1 MIPDLT
7 IGDLQIDC
15 ADPERARDFYA
26 ALTGYEKIVAW
37 DCPAVKTDNGLTIL
51 FARTDIPHAPPVW
64 PEEPGKQQK
73 QMHLDFGVDDLPS
86 AVEEAI
92 RLGAVRTASQYGGKQ
107 FVTMTDPD
115 GHPFCLCKRQLICR
129 GGVSAARTIKKHQG
143 GHIMTDKK
151 VAIVNGAASGIGKA
165 TALQFAREGY
175 AVAAFDIRETVHD
188 LALKDGIT
196 FRGDVAREA
205 DVAAFVAQVEE
216 KYGRVDVLNCNAG
229 VVVVKPLEDT
239 DYDDFLRVATVNLG
253 GTFLFHKYVLPI
265 MKRQKSGSI
274 VNLGSVSGHVGQ
286 TQHAIY
292 GATKGAV
299 IAFTRAVAWEL
310 AEHNIRVDSVSPGS
324 IDTPMLLG
332 DIQLES
338 TRTGLPFE
346 EVKREREK
354 EQAFQRWA
362 EPEEVAEVIC
372 FLASE
377 KASFVTGADWLV
389 DCGWVAK

>member
-1 MIPDLT
+1 M
-7 IGDLQIDC
+7 
-15 ADPERARDFYA
+15 
-26 ALTGYEKIVAW
+26 TG
-37 DCPAVKTDNGLTIL
+37 
-51 FARTDIPHAPPVW
+51 
-64 PEEPGKQQK
+64 
-73 QMHLDFGVDDLPS
+73 
-86 AVEEAI
+86 
-92 RLGAVRTASQYGGKQ
+92 
-107 FVTMTDPD
+107 
-115 GHPFCLCKRQLICR
+115 
-129 GGVSAARTIKKHQG
+129 
-143 GHIMTDKK
+143 KK

-165 TALQFAREGY
+165 AALQFAREGY
-175 AVAAFDIRETVHD
+175 AVALFDISPSLREVAAELED
-188 LALKDGIT
+188 CLAYV
-196 FRGDVAREA
+196 GDVANEA
-205 DVAAFVAQVEE
+205 DVAAFIAQVEE
-216 KYGRVDVLNCNAG
+216 KYGRADVLNCNAG
-229 VVVVKPLEDT
+229 IVVVKPLEDT
-239 DYDDFLRVATVNLG
+239 DYDDFMRVATVNLG

-265 MKRQKSGSI
+265 MKRQKSGAI

-310 AEHNIRVDSVSPGS
+310 AEYNIRVNSVSPGS
-324 IDTPMLLG
+324 IDTPMLRG

-354 EQAFQRWA
+354 EQAFNRWA

-372 FLASE
+372 FLASD